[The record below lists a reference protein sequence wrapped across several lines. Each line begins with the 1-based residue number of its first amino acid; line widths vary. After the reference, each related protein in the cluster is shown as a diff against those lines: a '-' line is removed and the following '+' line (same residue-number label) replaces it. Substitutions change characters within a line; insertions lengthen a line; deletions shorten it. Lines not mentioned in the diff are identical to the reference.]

1 MGLINFLMGID
12 VDKQRKR
19 QINNYVSK
27 DKGGGDTVNPF
38 KTYRIRKVE
47 EDKETLIAKLKT
59 SDILTLIIEM
69 GNNNPISKNIVKKQ
83 KRDMSFG
90 SEDSPSWFA
99 YRVSDELN
107 DIKLKPELLGLLNK
121 NEFLQY
127 KQYVL
132 RCLSSLCVNCE
143 DYELFDLLMIE
154 LKNNEDEELITT
166 VLSRLNKLKKPKS
179 LNIDYLKD
187 LLLKGNYQNR
197 IDALNA
203 LQNSEHK
210 ELEEILIQEFNISD
224 QHTKCMICATLR
236 STGTEKSLET
246 LKAELKRTRSNDL
259 KYFIESAIEKINER
273 INSSS

>member
-1 MGLINFLMGID
+1 MIFGL
-12 VDKQRKR
+12 
-19 QINNYVSK
+19 
-27 DKGGGDTVNPF
+27 F
-38 KTYRIRKVE
+38 KSLDEKVE

-69 GNNNPISKNIVKKQ
+69 GNNNPISKNIVKEQ
-83 KRDMSFG
+83 KRDTSFG

-99 YRVSDELN
+99 YRISDELN
-107 DIKLKPELLGLLNK
+107 DIKLKPELLDLLNK
-121 NEFLQY
+121 KEFLQY
-127 KQYVL
+127 KKYVL

-179 LNIDYLKD
+179 LNIDYLKE

-224 QHTKCMICATLR
+224 QHTKCMICSTLR
-236 STGTEKSLET
+236 STGTEKSLDI

-259 KYFIESAIEKINER
+259 KYFIGSAIEEINER

>member
-1 MGLINFLMGID
+1 MIFGL
-12 VDKQRKR
+12 
-19 QINNYVSK
+19 
-27 DKGGGDTVNPF
+27 F
-38 KTYRIRKVE
+38 KSLDEKVE

-90 SEDSPSWFA
+90 SEDSTSWFA
-99 YRVSDELN
+99 YRISDELN

-121 NEFLQY
+121 KEFLQY
-127 KQYVL
+127 KKYVL

-179 LNIDYLKD
+179 LNIDYLKN

-224 QHTKCMICATLR
+224 QHTKCMICSTLR
-236 STGTEKSLET
+236 STGTEKSLYI